1 MSVPQAHDSNAPRD
15 NVAERPNM
23 SMLTQ
28 LEATAQVHDAGHGFE
43 PPMHGELP
51 LPLLPGEPATPPR
64 LGGRQPQAAYA
75 KQLAWIRAADA
86 WQLAI
91 GHKMEPIR

>member
-1 MSVPQAHDSNAPRD
+1 MSEPQAHDTNASRD

-28 LEATAQVHDAGHGFE
+28 LEAAAQVHDAGHGFE
-43 PPMHGELP
+43 PPMHGELL

-64 LGGRQPQAAYA
+64 LGGRQPAYA
-75 KQLAWIRAADA
+75 KQLAWIRAADVWRA
-86 WQLAI
+86 YPASLA
-91 GHKMEPIR
+91 R